1 MIASVGIV
9 TLFSERLEI
18 SEFSGSPWGW
28 YHGFGIPGFESL
40 VVSRECVSKTLPR
53 GSSATERG

>member
-9 TLFSERLEI
+9 TLFSEMLEI
-18 SEFSGSPWGW
+18 SEFPGSPWGW
-28 YHGFGIPGFESL
+28 YHGFGFVSL

-53 GSSATERG
+53 GSSATKRG